1 MFDVYLILISLAVVF
16 IVSILNIV
24 GKKNNPLHCGLFKF
38 LKKSLMRNICFTNS
52 KIKNKY

>member
-24 GKKNNPLHCGLFKF
+24 GKKNNPLHFVFFKF
-38 LKKSLMRNICFTNS
+38 LKKSQII
-52 KIKNKY
+52 KIFFKN